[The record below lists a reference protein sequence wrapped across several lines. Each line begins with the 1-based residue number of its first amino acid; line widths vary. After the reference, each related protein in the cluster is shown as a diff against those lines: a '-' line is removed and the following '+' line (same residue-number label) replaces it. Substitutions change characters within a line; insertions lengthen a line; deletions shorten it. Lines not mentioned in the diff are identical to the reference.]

1 LKLFALLLGNL
12 FFLPGAHLLDL
23 GDVELQQVVDPR
35 QEVLPKAVLAT
46 SSSSLHYPSDTVA
59 AKTHTLIHPW
69 RRTMPMTTKPPTV
82 KTTESNDREKKIL
95 TTEEEYGR

>member
-1 LKLFALLLGNL
+1 LELFALLFGNL

-46 SSSSLHYPSDTVA
+46 SSSSLHNPSDTVA
-59 AKTHTLIHPW
+59 AKNTYLDSPMAKNNADDDQATHSEDDRVQRP
-69 RRTMPMTTKPPTV
+69 
-82 KTTESNDREKKIL
+82 REKNPHN
-95 TTEEEYGR
+95 